1 MDAHDEIPPSKEWR
15 CFRCGLVSPSPDASG
30 RPPIS
35 CLEAFGGCSRD
46 ADPPIDETD
55 EDTISE
61 SASSGTRFF
70 PADWSQAKTD
80 LPLRALLS
88 EGQRLFREMVRE
100 IEKYFIFQS
109 PVHSRLT
116 ALFIF
121 QSYFVR
127 PVLPCVFYLGVGGP
141 PSAGKTTLLEILKD
155 LCWNGIMS
163 GDVKVAA
170 LSRLL
175 DRGCTLFADEAD
187 AMDEDQRDLIYG
199 SARRGYRRGS
209 TRIVS
214 IQSGKN
220 WEPQVINIYGAYG
233 FSFYND
239 ADVDPALLSR
249 MVKFD
254 VVRLKTDIVKER
266 VFLNMARVILGQTD
280 LQKRIGTYADA
291 KAKEWTPEK
300 AAAHLMEPTFQA
312 RVAASTGV
320 TDLPR
325 DVEIVAVMLLVA
337 DIVGLDIV
345 EETKAI
351 FTDGSRSIDENALD
365 ELETVHDIFARE
377 IEESAKKG
385 KDPRMRF
392 EDVRHEWNL
401 KRKQYGDRAE
411 TASEFKRRLGGL
423 GLRAGN
429 ELVHP
434 KNRSYIVWTQYLEAK
449 LSGSPNPSGETD
461 LTQYLASPNPPDQPL
476 TRVRGWSGG

>member
-1 MDAHDEIPPSKEWR
+1 MNDDIPIPPSPEWR
-15 CFRCGLVSPSPDASG
+15 CVRCQLIIPSPDESG
-30 RPPIS
+30 RHPNS
-35 CLEAFGGCSRD
+35 CLESIGGCGREINCGHEYSLTSED
-46 ADPPIDETD
+46 AGAESSTDATPVSGCAGCEKGETKV
-55 EDTISE
+55 
-61 SASSGTRFF
+61 F

-80 LPLRALLS
+80 HYLRALLS
-88 EGQRLFREMVRE
+88 EGQSLFREMVRE

-127 PVLPCVFYLGVGGP
+127 PILPCVFYLGVGGP

-155 LCWNGIMS
+155 LCWNGIIS

-300 AAAHLMEPTFQA
+300 AAAHLLEPAFQA
-312 RVAASTGV
+312 RVAASTGI

-401 KRKQYGDRAE
+401 KRKIGR
-411 TASEFKRRLGGL
+411 
-423 GLRAGN
+423 
-429 ELVHP
+429 
-434 KNRSYIVWTQYLEAK
+434 
-449 LSGSPNPSGETD
+449 
-461 LTQYLASPNPPDQPL
+461 
-476 TRVRGWSGG
+476 